1 MRSGRPLLDLLT
13 WVSTVKDP
21 DWVTGVLQML
31 PMDAD
36 LYESLNVP
44 TDPEEQRRIHTDLLR
59 RWLRL
64 VPEAADEAVQQG
76 ALQPLQHLFER
87 RLNRPLSPS
96 EQALLRHRLAT
107 LGADR
112 LGDVVLD
119 LDAATLSAWLAD
131 PAAC

>member
-1 MRSGRPLLDLLT
+1 
-13 WVSTVKDP
+13 
-21 DWVTGVLQML
+21 
-31 PMDAD
+31 MDAD
-36 LYESLNVP
+36 LYEHLNVP

-64 VPEAADEAVQQG
+64 VPEAADEAVERG
-76 ALQPLQHLFER
+76 RRDGVEKGLQPLQHLFER
-87 RLNRPLSPS
+87 RRSRPLNPA
-96 EQALLRHRLAT
+96 EQAILRQRLAT

>member
-1 MRSGRPLLDLLT
+1 M
-13 WVSTVKDP
+13 
-21 DWVTGVLQML
+21 
-31 PMDAD
+31 AAE
-36 LYESLNVP
+36 LYEDLHVP
-44 TDPEEQRRIHTDLLR
+44 TEPEEQRRIHAEVLR

-64 VPEAADEAVQQG
+64 VPEAADEAVQRG
-76 ALQPLQHLFER
+76 LQPLQHQFER
-87 RLNRPLSPS
+87 RLGRRLSPS
-96 EQALLRHRLAT
+96 EQAVLHHRLET